1 MKINIQIHYSF
12 GLLNALSLSVALLL
26 AGCKTS
32 PEPAQEPASLPTPKP
47 AATLACHAA
56 GSPAWQLLGEQRWP
70 LDTSWAGTPIGGLSS
85 IDYNP
90 ADDSYYLVSD
100 DRSAKDSAR
109 WYQARIRYNA
119 SGLQQV
125 SITGQQYL
133 QTPAGTPY
141 PSSRTAAAD
150 TAVPDPEALRLLP
163 GGRSVVWSSEGDFA
177 RGFGPALQQA
187 GLDGSWQKT
196 WPLPALLQG
205 PLQPET
211 GRGPRNNMTLEGI
224 AISDDQRSLWLAMEG
239 ALRQDGP
246 LPRRGQIGGPLRI
259 TQYDLASQQ
268 PVRQIAYI
276 PGALPKDN
284 LLLPLIAINGVSEI
298 LADGPDHLLVL
309 ERAYVLG
316 AGFSARLYRINT
328 QEASDTLAIDALQ
341 DAAYTPA
348 HKELLLDFAQL
359 GLRTVDNLE
368 GMTWGPR
375 LASGE
380 RVLLLVSDNNFNPAQ
395 VTQFLALVETPACA
409 SASGNT
415 SGHAGQSHRN

>member
-12 GLLNALSLSVALLL
+12 GLFKALTLSVLVLLV

-32 PEPAQEPASLPTPKP
+32 PEPAQAPLSPSIPSP
-47 AATLACHAA
+47 GAAACHTPDR
-56 GSPAWQLLGEQRWP
+56 PALQLLGEQRWP
-70 LDTSWAGTPIGGLSS
+70 LDTLWAGTQVGGLSS
-85 IDYNP
+85 IDYLP

-109 WYQARIRYNA
+109 WYRARIRYDA

-125 SITGQQYL
+125 SIVEQQYL
-133 QTPAGTPY
+133 RTPAGAPY
-141 PSSRTAAAD
+141 PSSRTATAD
-150 TAVPDPEALRLLP
+150 TPVPDPEALRLLP

-177 RGFGPALQQA
+177 RGFGPSLQQA
-187 GLDGSWQKT
+187 GLDGSWQHT

-224 AISDDQRSLWLAMEG
+224 AISEDQRSLWLSMEG

-268 PVRQIAYI
+268 PIRQIAYI
-276 PGALPKDN
+276 PDALPKDN

-328 QEASDTLAIDALQ
+328 QEASDTLAIDALHN
-341 DAAYTPA
+341 AAYTPA

-409 SASGNT
+409 APAGS
-415 SGHAGQSHRN
+415 AGQSHRN

>member
-1 MKINIQIHYSF
+1 MKINIQIHYSL
-12 GLLNALSLSVALLL
+12 GLLKALSLSALVLLL
-26 AGCKTS
+26 AGCTTS
-32 PEPAQEPASLPTPKP
+32 LEPAHRPAST
-47 AATLACHAA
+47 ATHSAVAVACHAP
-56 GSPAWQLLGEQRWP
+56 GSPALQLLGEQRWP
-70 LDTSWAGTPIGGLSS
+70 LDTAWAGVPIGGLSS

-109 WYQARIRYNA
+109 WYQARIRYDA

-125 SITGQQYL
+125 SITGQHYL

-141 PSSRTAAAD
+141 PSSRTAEAD

-163 GGRSVVWSSEGDFA
+163 GGRSLVWSSEGDFA
-177 RGFGPALQQA
+177 RGFGPSLQQA
-187 GLDGSWQKT
+187 ALDGGWQKT

-224 AISDDQRSLWLAMEG
+224 AISEDQRSLWLSMEG

-276 PGALPKDN
+276 PDALPKDN

-328 QEASDTLAIDALQ
+328 QQASDTLAIDSLQ
-341 DAAYTPA
+341 EAAYTPA

-409 SASGNT
+409 TAPGS
-415 SGHAGQSHRN
+415 AGQSHRN

>member
-1 MKINIQIHYSF
+1 MKINIQIHYSL
-12 GLLNALSLSVALLL
+12 GLLKALSLSALVLLL

-32 PEPAQEPASLPTPKP
+32 LEPAHRPASTSTHS
-47 AATLACHAA
+47 AVAVACHAP
-56 GSPAWQLLGEQRWP
+56 GSPALQLLGEQRWP
-70 LDTSWAGTPIGGLSS
+70 LDTQWAGVPIGGLSS

-109 WYQARIRYNA
+109 WYQARIRYDA

-125 SITGQQYL
+125 SITGLQYL

-141 PSSRTAAAD
+141 PSSRTAEAD

-224 AISDDQRSLWLAMEG
+224 AISEDQRSLWLSMEG

-246 LPRRGQIGGPLRI
+246 LQRRGQIGGPLRI

-268 PVRQIAYI
+268 PLRQIAYI
-276 PGALPKDN
+276 PDALPKDN

-328 QEASDTLAIDALQ
+328 QQASDTLAIDSLQ

-368 GMTWGPR
+368 GITWGPR

-395 VTQFLALVETPACA
+395 VTQFLALAETPACA
-409 SASGNT
+409 TASGNA
-415 SGHAGQSHRN
+415 SDNAGQSHRN

>member
-1 MKINIQIHYSF
+1 MQIKHKRHYTPSI
-12 GLLNALSLSVALLL
+12 GACLLAPLLLLL
-26 AGCKTS
+26 AGCQTA
-32 PEPAQEPASLPTPKP
+32 PAPPPHDSTNSAV
-47 AATLACHAA
+47 ACHAPSSA
-56 GSPAWQLLGEQRWP
+56 AFQLLGELRWP
-70 LDTSWAGTPIGGLSS
+70 LDQSWAGTPIGGLSS

-90 ADDSYYLVSD
+90 GDGSYYLVSD
-100 DRSAKDSAR
+100 DRSVHDSAR
-109 WYQARIRYNA
+109 WYQARIRYDA

-125 SITGQQYL
+125 SIIDHHYLRTPEGQ
-133 QTPAGTPY
+133 AY
-141 PSSRTAAAD
+141 PNSRSAAAD
-150 TAVPDPEALRLLP
+150 TPVPDPEALRLLP
-163 GGRSVVWSSEGDFA
+163 GGRSLVWSSEGDFA
-177 RGFGPALQQA
+177 RGFGPSLQQA
-187 GLDGSWQKT
+187 GLDGRWQQT
-196 WPLPALLQG
+196 WPLPPQLQG
-205 PLQPET
+205 PLHPGT

-224 AISDDQRSLWLAMEG
+224 AISDDQRSLWLSMEG

-246 LPRRGQIGGPLRI
+246 LPRRGQVGGPLRI

-276 PGALPKDN
+276 PDALPQDN
-284 LLLPLIAINGVSEI
+284 LLLPLFALNGVSEI

-316 AGFSARLYRINT
+316 SGFSVRLYRINT
-328 QEASDTLAIDALQ
+328 QQASDTLAIDALQ

-348 HKELLLDFAQL
+348 RKELLLDFAQL

-395 VTQFLALVETPACA
+395 VTQFLALVETPPCA
-409 SASGNT
+409 PAAGN
-415 SGHAGQSHRN
+415 AGQSHRN

>member
-1 MKINIQIHYSF
+1 MKINIQIHYSL
-12 GLLNALSLSVALLL
+12 GLLKALSLSALVLLL

-32 PEPAQEPASLPTPKP
+32 LEPAHRPASTSTHS
-47 AATLACHAA
+47 AVAVACHAP
-56 GSPAWQLLGEQRWP
+56 GSPALQLLGEQRWP
-70 LDTSWAGTPIGGLSS
+70 LDTQWAGVPIGGLSS
-85 IDYNP
+85 IDYHP

-109 WYQARIRYNA
+109 WYQARIRYDA

-125 SITGQQYL
+125 SITGLQYL

-141 PSSRTAAAD
+141 PSSRTAEAD

-163 GGRSVVWSSEGDFA
+163 GGRSVIWSSEGDFA

-224 AISDDQRSLWLAMEG
+224 AISEDQRSLWLSMEG

-268 PVRQIAYI
+268 PLRQIAYI
-276 PGALPKDN
+276 PDALPKDN

-298 LADGPDHLLVL
+298 LADDPDHLLVL

-328 QEASDTLAIDALQ
+328 QQASDTLAIDSLQ
-341 DAAYTPA
+341 EAAYTPA

-359 GLRTVDNLE
+359 GLRSVDNLE

-395 VTQFLALVETPACA
+395 VTQFLALVETSACA
-409 SASGNT
+409 TAPGS
-415 SGHAGQSHRN
+415 AGQSHRN

>member
-1 MKINIQIHYSF
+1 MKINIQIHYSAAP
-12 GLLNALSLSVALLL
+12 LRRLSLCLAVLAL
-26 AGCKTS
+26 AGCRTS
-32 PEPAQEPASLPTPKP
+32 PEPEHPPASPPT
-47 AATLACHAA
+47 ATAGAVACHLP
-56 GSPAWQLLGEQRWP
+56 GSPALRLLGEQRWP
-70 LDTSWAGTPIGGLSS
+70 LDTTWAGTPIGGLSS
-85 IDYNP
+85 IDYHP
-90 ADDSYYLVSD
+90 GDDSYYLVSD

-109 WYQARIRYNA
+109 WYRARIRYDA

-125 SITGQQYL
+125 SIIGQQYL
-133 QTPAGTPY
+133 QTPAGVPY

-163 GGRSVVWSSEGDFA
+163 GGRSVIWSSEGDFA

-187 GLDGSWQKT
+187 GLDGRWQKT
-196 WPLPALLQG
+196 WPLPELLQG

-224 AISDDQRSLWLAMEG
+224 AISDDQRSLWLSMEG
-239 ALRQDGP
+239 ALRQDGA

-268 PVRQIAYI
+268 PTRQIAYI
-276 PGALPKDN
+276 PDALPKDN

-328 QEASDTLAIDALQ
+328 QEASDTLGIDSLQ
-341 DAAYTPA
+341 DAAYTPV

-395 VTQFLALVETPACA
+395 VTQFLTLVETPACA
-409 SASGNT
+409 GAASNPD
-415 SGHAGQSHRN
+415 QSHRN

>member
-1 MKINIQIHYSF
+1 MKINIQIHYSL
-12 GLLNALSLSVALLL
+12 GLLKALSLSALVLLL

-32 PEPAQEPASLPTPKP
+32 LEPAHRPASTSTHS
-47 AATLACHAA
+47 AVAVACHAP
-56 GSPAWQLLGEQRWP
+56 GSPALQLLGEQRWP
-70 LDTSWAGTPIGGLSS
+70 LDTAWAGVPIGGLSS

-109 WYQARIRYNA
+109 WYQARIPYDA

-133 QTPAGTPY
+133 QTPAGRPY
-141 PSSRTAAAD
+141 PSSRTAEAD

-187 GLDGSWQKT
+187 ALDGSWQKT

-205 PLQPET
+205 PLQPDT

-224 AISDDQRSLWLAMEG
+224 AISEDQRSLWLSMEG

-268 PVRQIAYI
+268 PLRQIAYI
-276 PGALPKDN
+276 PDALPKDN

-328 QEASDTLAIDALQ
+328 QQASDTLAIDSLQ
-341 DAAYTPA
+341 EAAYTPA

-409 SASGNT
+409 TAPGS
-415 SGHAGQSHRN
+415 AGQSHRN

>member
-1 MKINIQIHYSF
+1 MKINIQIHYSL
-12 GLLNALSLSVALLL
+12 GLLKALSLSALVLLL

-32 PEPAQEPASLPTPKP
+32 LEPAHRPAST
-47 AATLACHAA
+47 AIHSAVAVACHAP
-56 GSPAWQLLGEQRWP
+56 GSPALQLLGEQRWP
-70 LDTSWAGTPIGGLSS
+70 LDTEWAGVPIGGLSS

-109 WYQARIRYNA
+109 WYQARIRYDA

-125 SITGQQYL
+125 SITGQHYL
-133 QTPAGTPY
+133 QTPAGRPY
-141 PSSRTAAAD
+141 PSSRTAEAD

-163 GGRSVVWSSEGDFA
+163 GGRSLVWSSEGDFA

-187 GLDGSWQKT
+187 ALDGSWQKT

-224 AISDDQRSLWLAMEG
+224 AISEDQRSLWLSMEG

-259 TQYDLASQQ
+259 TQYELASQQ

-276 PGALPKDN
+276 PDALPKDN

-328 QEASDTLAIDALQ
+328 QQASDTLAIDSLQ
-341 DAAYTPA
+341 EAAYTPA

-359 GLRTVDNLE
+359 GLRSVDNLE

-409 SASGNT
+409 TAPGS
-415 SGHAGQSHRN
+415 AGQSHRN

>member
-1 MKINIQIHYSF
+1 MKIKTQIHYSF
-12 GLLNALSLSVALLL
+12 DLFNALSLSVVLLLL

-32 PEPAQEPASLPTPKP
+32 PEPAQAPISPSPNTPG
-47 AATLACHAA
+47 AVACHAP
-56 GSPAWQLLGEQRWP
+56 GSPALQLLGEQRWP
-70 LDTSWAGTPIGGLSS
+70 LDTHWAGVPIGGLSS

-109 WYQARIRYNA
+109 WYQARIRYDA

-133 QTPAGTPY
+133 QTPAGRPY

-177 RGFGPALQQA
+177 RGFGPSLQQA
-187 GLDGSWQKT
+187 GLDGSWQQT
-196 WPLPALLQG
+196 WTLPAQLQG

-224 AISDDQRSLWLAMEG
+224 AISEDQRSLWLSMEG

-246 LPRRGQIGGPLRI
+246 LPRRGQTGGPLRI

-276 PGALPKDN
+276 PDALPKDN

-415 SGHAGQSHRN
+415 SGQAEQSHRN